1 MIIVYEQHKVT
12 VKTKV
17 ETRKQNVFSLKKI
30 FLIAMTQ
37 MNVVEI
43 DVKVK
48 KVNIFSPNSKRIRKQ
63 WESWFQVNK
72 WLRKR
77 GQNTVQAI
85 EVGSHA
91 IEATAGVVWKHRV
104 CQIERYVVLRWFFIF
119 SCALLELNLCWF
131 PWYKDWRLPNYQ
143 LSQYQPTFKLESF
156 FYHCFAF
163 RFAIGLAHW
172 CLCLVSKLSHDFS
185 VTISLL
191 HAFIHKS

>member
-72 WLRKR
+72 
-77 GQNTVQAI
+77 
-85 EVGSHA
+85 
-91 IEATAGVVWKHRV
+91 
-104 CQIERYVVLRWFFIF
+104 
-119 SCALLELNLCWF
+119 
-131 PWYKDWRLPNYQ
+131 
-143 LSQYQPTFKLESF
+143 
-156 FYHCFAF
+156 
-163 RFAIGLAHW
+163 
-172 CLCLVSKLSHDFS
+172 
-185 VTISLL
+185 
-191 HAFIHKS
+191 